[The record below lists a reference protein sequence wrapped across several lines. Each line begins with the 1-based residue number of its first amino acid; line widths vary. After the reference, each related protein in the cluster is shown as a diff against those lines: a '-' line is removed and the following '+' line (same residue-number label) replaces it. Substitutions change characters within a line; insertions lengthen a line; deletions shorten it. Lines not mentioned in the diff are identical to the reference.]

1 MEERAR
7 CFIFV
12 FLLNGTEIH
21 RQIGSKKINVRLAGA
36 VAIAGASTGVD
47 TGAGAGAVRVRVRV
61 RVKRGKRLVNLL
73 FPV

>member
-1 MEERAR
+1 MEERGR

-21 RQIGSKKINVRLAGA
+21 RQIGSKKMNVRLAGA
-36 VAIAGASTGVD
+36 VAIAGAGTGED
-47 TGAGAGAVRVRVRV
+47 TGAGAVRVRVRV

-73 FPV
+73 FSD